1 MLMAWNYYMKY
12 LTEKNNKYLYGY
24 PNWKYKAFFVL
35 VFGFIAILITGFIG
49 LNFGT
54 ISIQPQK
61 ILSILWHHNTNDSL
75 GIIIWELRI
84 PRLIMAML
92 AGMTLAGVG
101 GAFQGILRNP
111 LADPYILGV
120 SAGAALGACTGI
132 ALQYITGTYLTNIL
146 PIFALI
152 GSFISMFLV
161 YFFSRN
167 KSHLPMTDLLLA
179 GVAVNFFFSALI
191 TLLLAVSNR
200 ELHSMI
206 FWLMGDLSN
215 SSWQKISIIFL
226 PVFAGSFLLIF
237 SSLELNAMAL
247 GEEEALH
254 LGIQTEKLRLRI
266 FVIGSVMIAI
276 VVSFTGLIGFVG
288 LVIPHIARL
297 IVGPDHRIMLPVSA
311 LIGAIFLILCDTI
324 ARTVLAP
331 TEIPIGAITAIIGAP
346 LFIHLLKRRNEN
358 NEY

>member
-1 MLMAWNYYMKY
+1 MKY
-12 LTEKNNKYLYGY
+12 LLEKNNKNLYGY
-24 PNWKYKAFFVL
+24 PNWRYKAFFVL
-35 VFGFIAILITGFIG
+35 IFGFLSILIIGFIG

-61 ILSILWHHNTNDSL
+61 ILSILWHYETDDSL
-75 GIIIWELRI
+75 GIIIWQLRI

-92 AGMTLAGVG
+92 TGMTLAGVG

-132 ALQYITGTYLTNIL
+132 ALQYTTGLYLINLL
-146 PIFALI
+146 PLFALV
-152 GSFISMFLV
+152 GAFVSISLV
-161 YFFSRN
+161 YLLSRK
-167 KSHLPMTDLLLA
+167 KSHFPMTDLLLA

-191 TLLLAVSNR
+191 TLLLAISNR
-200 ELHSMI
+200 EIHSMI

-215 SSWQKISIIFL
+215 ANWQKISWVFL
-226 PVFAGSFLLIF
+226 PVFIGSLLLIF

-254 LGIQTEKLRLRI
+254 LGIQTEKLRLKI
-266 FVIGSVMIAI
+266 FLIGSIMIAI

-297 IVGPDHRIMLPVSA
+297 LVGPDHRVMLPVSA
-311 LIGAIFLILCDTI
+311 LIGAAFLILCDTI
-324 ARTVLAP
+324 ARTIIAP

-346 LFIHLLKRRNEN
+346 LFIHLLKRRNDN

>member
-1 MLMAWNYYMKY
+1 M
-12 LTEKNNKYLYGY
+12 
-24 PNWKYKAFFVL
+24 FVL
-35 VFGFIAILITGFIG
+35 IFGSLSILIIGFVC

-54 ISIQPQK
+54 ISIQPQQ
-61 ILSILWHHNTNDSL
+61 IFSILWHHKTDNSL
-75 GIIIWELRI
+75 GLIIWELRI

-92 AGMTLAGVG
+92 TGMTLAGVG

-120 SAGAALGACTGI
+120 SAGAALGACSGI
-132 ALQYITGTYLTNIL
+132 ALQYMTGLYLMNIL

-152 GSFISMFLV
+152 GAFLSISLV
-161 YFFSRN
+161 YLLSRK
-167 KSHLPMTDLLLA
+167 KSDAPMADLLLA

-191 TLLLAVSNR
+191 TLLLAISNH
-200 ELHSMI
+200 EIHSMI

-215 SSWQKISIIFL
+215 ASWQKIFLIIS
-226 PVFAGSFLLIF
+226 PVFIGTLLLIF
-237 SSLELNAMAL
+237 SSLELNAIAL

-254 LGIQTEKLRLRI
+254 LGIQTEKLRLKI
-266 FVIGSVMIAI
+266 FLIGSIMIAI

-297 IVGPDHRIMLPVSA
+297 LVGPDHRVMLPVSA
-311 LIGAIFLILCDTI
+311 LIGAAFLILCDTI
-324 ARTVLAP
+324 ARTIIAP

-358 NEY
+358 NAY